1 MERSLESE
9 RSQSPPAHRRR
20 IDHSCLPRPRNQ
32 SEKKRLNSESR
43 QQRRLLTKQNTTVAI
58 REENA
63 LQHRNARDAQDE
75 VTTLA
80 TREEN
85 ALQHRNARDAQD
97 EDKTRVAKVANALQ
111 HRLEREARPACMI
124 AQESV
129 SEIAPEQDESDE
141 QGNSKWLR

>member
-20 IDHSCLPRPRNQ
+20 IDHSCLPCPRNQ

-43 QQRRLLTKQNTTVAI
+43 QQRRLLTKQNTTVAS
-58 REENA
+58 REQNA

-75 VTTLA
+75 ESTLA
-80 TREEN
+80 IREQKALQHRNARDAQDEESTLAIREQD

-97 EDKTRVAKVANALQ
+97 EDKTRVAKVVM
-111 HRLEREARPACMI
+111 HRSTGWRGKLDLHA
-124 AQESV
+124 
-129 SEIAPEQDESDE
+129 
-141 QGNSKWLR
+141 